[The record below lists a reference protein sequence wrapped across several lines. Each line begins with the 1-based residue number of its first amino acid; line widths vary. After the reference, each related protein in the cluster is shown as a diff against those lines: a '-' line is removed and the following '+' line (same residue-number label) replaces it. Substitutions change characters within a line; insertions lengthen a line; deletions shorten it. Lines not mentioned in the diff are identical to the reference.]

1 MISRTSAYAIQLLCY
16 LAEKENREKKQ
27 YKGVLEP
34 VFVYDVADK
43 VGIPRNFLSKI
54 AVVLAKKGIL
64 GSQKGPKG
72 GVFLKVSPD
81 KITLYDICEIFGEN
95 ILKSDCI
102 LGNPQCG
109 DSVACPMHNFW
120 KKERE
125 RFLDYLRN
133 TTIAKL
139 ISKKQ

>member
-16 LAEKENREKKQ
+16 LAEREEKEREKS
-27 YKGVLEP
+27 KGVFEP
-34 VFVYDVADK
+34 VFVYDIADE

-102 LGNPQCG
+102 LGNPECG
-109 DSVACPMHNFW
+109 DSVSCPMHKFW

-125 RFLDYLRN
+125 RFLDYLKK